1 MRIRLSVSGMSCAAC
16 AAHVES
22 AIKKMLER
30 DTAAGIPYASMVEGY
45 TVSLLTNS
53 ATFDIGSA
61 EKGEPGD
68 GDIATLKKKLGEALK
83 AAGYRLDADGGDDA
97 DSEGLAS
104 AREKKQKKKAL
115 RILISSAIL
124 SAIVMY
130 IAMGHMIGL
139 PEVFP
144 MAEKPLE
151 FALSQLILTLAV
163 VIINRDLFRR
173 GFAALF
179 RLAPDMDSLVATG
192 SAAAVIYGIA
202 ATVIIVV
209 SHIKGNHEF
218 MHKYVHDL
226 YFESACMI
234 LTLVRLGRM
243 LEENAKHKTASA
255 VRALASLR
263 PDMAC
268 IIEDG
273 AEVMVPTSKLSE
285 GDILVIKEGTLIA
298 ADGVVVSGSG
308 AVDESMLTGESIP
321 VDKASGDRVSCA
333 TVCRGGYMQIKV
345 TGVGSNTALS
355 RIIQMV
361 EDASGSKARLSRIAD
376 RVSRVFVPAVMATAL
391 VTFIIWL
398 AAGGGVETALRCGI
412 SVLVIS
418 CPCALG
424 LATPTAIMA
433 AAGHGAR
440 KGILIKDASS
450 LENLCNVRYLML
462 DKTGTI
468 TEGKPNVEI
477 VRPADGSA
485 DSAALLSVLYP
496 LEKLSSH
503 PLARAI
509 CEYCENESGKD
520 GKSSSALALIDSE
533 KNVAD
538 FFSVQ
543 GGGIGGTVEGRLC
556 RAGNR
561 AFVSES
567 GYANGDFS
575 ETFSEAEKYEND
587 GMTVIFLASDG
598 KPVGF
603 VGIRD
608 KIRSDSRE
616 AVSKLDDIGVECIML
631 TGDNERA
638 AAGIAA
644 EAGIKKYRASL
655 HPEDKEKIVAEFC
668 RGGSENI
675 ADAEKAAKNGKK
687 PREVLCA
694 MAGDG
699 INDAPALT
707 RADVGIA
714 IGAGTDVAIS
724 AADVILSR
732 SNLSDAYEAIKL
744 SRRTVRCI
752 KQNLFWALL
761 YNSICIPI
769 AAGVLSHFGIM
780 LTPMIASLAMSISSV
795 TVVLNSLRLS

>member
-1 MRIRLSVSGMSCAAC
+1 MSCAAC
-16 AAHVES
+16 AAHVEG

-68 GDIATLKKKLGEALK
+68 GDIATLKEKLGEALK

-97 DSEGLAS
+97 DGEGLAL

-139 PEVFP
+139 PEFFP
-144 MAEKPLE
+144 MMEKPLE

-179 RLAPDMDSLVATG
+179 RRAPDMDSLVATG
-192 SAAAVIYGIA
+192 SAAAVLYGIA
-202 ATVIIVV
+202 ATIIIVV
-209 SHIKGNHEF
+209 SHIKGDHEF

-376 RVSRVFVPAVMATAL
+376 RVSRIFVPAVMAIAL

-398 AAGGGVETALRCGI
+398 AIGGGVETALRCGI

-450 LENLCNVRYLML
+450 LENLCNIKYLML

-477 VRPADGSA
+477 VRPADISA

-509 CEYCENESGKD
+509 CEYCEN
-520 GKSSSALALIDSE
+520 SAVGEDYAV
-533 KNVAD
+533 KD

-543 GGGIGGTVEGRLC
+543 GGGIGGTVEGKPC

-567 GYANGDFS
+567 GYSNGDFS
-575 ETFSEAEKYEND
+575 EIFSEAEKYEND

-644 EAGIKKYRASL
+644 EAGIRKYRASL

-675 ADAEKAAKNGKK
+675 ADAEKAARNGKK
-687 PREVLCA
+687 PHEALCA

>member
-1 MRIRLSVSGMSCAAC
+1 MKKAMRIRLSVSGMSCAAC

-61 EKGEPGD
+61 EKGEPSD
-68 GDIATLKKKLGEALK
+68 GDIAVLKEKLGEALK
-83 AAGYRLDADGGDDA
+83 AAGYRLDTDGGDDA
-97 DSEGLAS
+97 DGEGLAL

-115 RILISSAIL
+115 RILISSAVL

-144 MAEKPLE
+144 MMEKPLE

-179 RLAPDMDSLVATG
+179 RRAPDMDSLVATG

-209 SHIKGNHEF
+209 SHIKGDHEF

-321 VDKASGDRVSCA
+321 VDKSSGDRVSCA

-376 RVSRVFVPAVMATAL
+376 RVSRVFVPAVMAIAL

-398 AAGGGVETALRCGI
+398 AVGGGVETALRCGI

-477 VRPADGSA
+477 VQTTNDTAG
-485 DSAALLSVLYP
+485 DSSLLSVLYP

-509 CEYCENESGKD
+509 CEYCENISDKD
-520 GKSSSALALIDSE
+520 GESSL
-533 KNVAD
+533 KNVTD

-561 AFVSES
+561 TFVSEN

-575 ETFSEAEKYEND
+575 EVFSEAEKYEND

-668 RGGSENI
+668 RGGSENV

-687 PREVLCA
+687 PREALCA

>member
-16 AAHVES
+16 AAHVEG

-68 GDIATLKKKLGEALK
+68 GDIATLKEKLGEALK

-97 DSEGLAS
+97 DGEGLAL

-139 PEVFP
+139 PEFFP
-144 MAEKPLE
+144 MMEKPLE

-179 RLAPDMDSLVATG
+179 RRAPDMDSLVATG
-192 SAAAVIYGIA
+192 SAAAVLYGIA
-202 ATVIIVV
+202 ATIIIVV
-209 SHIKGNHEF
+209 SHIKGDHEF

-376 RVSRVFVPAVMATAL
+376 RVSRIFVPAVMAIAL

-398 AAGGGVETALRCGI
+398 AIGGGVETALRCGI

-450 LENLCNVRYLML
+450 LENLCNIKYLML

-477 VRPADGSA
+477 VRPADISA

-509 CEYCENESGKD
+509 CEYCEN
-520 GKSSSALALIDSE
+520 SAVGEDYAV
-533 KNVAD
+533 KD

-543 GGGIGGTVEGRLC
+543 GGGIGGTVEGKPC

-567 GYANGDFS
+567 GYSNGDFS
-575 ETFSEAEKYEND
+575 EIFSEAEKYEND

-644 EAGIKKYRASL
+644 EAGIRKYRASL

-675 ADAEKAAKNGKK
+675 ADAEKAARNGKK
-687 PREVLCA
+687 PHEALCA